1 MLGYVFLLC
10 KKVESA
16 DSVISDFV
24 VIMAITIISLK
35 VILDN
40 SP

>member
-16 DSVISDFV
+16 DSVISGFV